1 MALAEVLVGIAEANR
16 AQVHTLKERLSP
28 TFQNYS
34 LTEQRWTESS
44 SVYNQI
50 WNQIT
55 DADTG
60 VLSTLCSA
68 LRMHIICT
76 SVPSIPPSCPPPP
89 SSQATPHPVP
99 PGREMML
106 VVKPK
111 VRRCLLGPAHLCCAP
126 DKRRPAYIGRCLGAQ
141 GAADKKT
148 ILLFEAALEARRLA
162 VLDPSAD
169 SVIGD
174 ILVWRRLALVC
185 CCLDFKFFLSV
196 QNPVL
201 GLWVVGLRGQGLLV
215 WEGKDCAQ
223 QPQAAVPK
231 FHVCG
236 CNLRTIGIKP
246 VGMWAGEHIQSRT
259 QDGSSLPG
267 AGPGS
272 IYHLS
277 LLVVFSNIWRSAF
290 PGRLFHHILFFWNL
304 IMVLLMCAQEKIQ
317 EAYKLYVT
325 ALGPEHKKVGI

>member
-16 AQVHTLKERLSP
+16 AQVHALKDRLST

-44 SVYNQI
+44 WIYNQI

-55 DADTG
+55 DADAG
-60 VLSTLCSA
+60 FLATLCSA
-68 LRMHIICT
+68 LRMHHICT
-76 SVPSIPPSCPPPP
+76 RVPSIPPSCPPPP
-89 SSQATPHPVP
+89 SSQATPHPVL

-111 VRRCLLGPAHLCCAP
+111 LWRCLLGPAHLCCAP
-126 DKRRPAYIGRCLGAQ
+126 DKRRPAYILGAQ

-185 CCLDFKFFLSV
+185 CCLGFNFFLSV
-196 QNPVL
+196 LNPVL
-201 GLWVVGLRGQGLLV
+201 GLWVVGLRGQGLWFSLV
-215 WEGKDCAQ
+215 
-223 QPQAAVPK
+223 
-231 FHVCG
+231 
-236 CNLRTIGIKP
+236 
-246 VGMWAGEHIQSRT
+246 
-259 QDGSSLPG
+259 
-267 AGPGS
+267 
-272 IYHLS
+272 
-277 LLVVFSNIWRSAF
+277 
-290 PGRLFHHILFFWNL
+290 
-304 IMVLLMCAQEKIQ
+304 
-317 EAYKLYVT
+317 
-325 ALGPEHKKVGI
+325 